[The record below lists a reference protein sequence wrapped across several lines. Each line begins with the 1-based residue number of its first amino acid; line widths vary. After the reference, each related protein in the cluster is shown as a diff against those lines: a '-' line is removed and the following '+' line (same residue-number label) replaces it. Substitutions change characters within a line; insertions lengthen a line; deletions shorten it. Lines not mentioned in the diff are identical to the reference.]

1 MRHTHGTNLGTDPG
15 VDAATLSQRL
25 GHSDKAF
32 TARRYVHAREDRA
45 RELARIAAG
54 LA

>member
-1 MRHTHGTNLGTDPG
+1 
-15 VDAATLSQRL
+15 VDAVTLSQRL
-25 GHSDKAF
+25 GHADPAF
-32 TARRYVHAREDRA
+32 TARRYVHGREDRA